1 MKGKLIVIPTP
12 IGNLGDL
19 TFRALEAL
27 KTVDLLLC
35 EDTRHTVKLLHHYGI
50 RVPLMS
56 YHKFNEKERTEQI
69 ARRMEKGEFIGLVS
83 DAGMPGVSDPG
94 EILIRELIRK
104 ELPVEVLPGAS
115 AVTTALVGSG
125 LPIASFL
132 FLGFLSGDKRARK
145 EQWNRILTAKES
157 VVLYESPRRIRKTVV
172 QLYEALGDR
181 PIAICREL
189 TKLHEEYIR
198 GNLSALAENPEQ
210 IPEKGE
216 IVLIIGP
223 SGREEERADPKEA
236 LEEALR
242 DMPLSQAVKAV
253 AKETGLPRNELYE
266 TAVRMKEEETDGCD
280 S

>member
-1 MKGKLIVIPTP
+1 MRLKPLGTRLVIEKVEAEETTASGIVLPSS
-12 IGNLGDL
+12 
-19 TFRALEAL
+19 AQEA
-27 KTVDLLLC
+27 
-35 EDTRHTVKLLHHYGI
+35 
-50 RVPLMS
+50 
-56 YHKFNEKERTEQI
+56 
-69 ARRMEKGEFIGLVS
+69 
-83 DAGMPGVSDPG
+83 PG

-104 ELPVEVLPGAS
+104 ELAVEVLPGAS